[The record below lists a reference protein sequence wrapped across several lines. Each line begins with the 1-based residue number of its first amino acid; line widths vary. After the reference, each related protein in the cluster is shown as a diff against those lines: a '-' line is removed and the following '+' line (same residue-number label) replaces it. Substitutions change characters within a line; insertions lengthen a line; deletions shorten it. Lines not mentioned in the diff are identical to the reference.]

1 MAGDFSTGK
10 TVLVLAI
17 VVGCFAVLWPRV
29 LYPILISAPPPPP
42 STSKEDPASRRG
54 APPRPLPHDMLHPAL
69 RDRAHAYTQRGGAGA
84 RGGAHPGLRPPM
96 AGGGHLP
103 PPTAPHKGNNSM
115 SVIMPL
121 YTVGIIIFFLYTIM
135 KVLTKKPCEAP
146 SFPRVKDFHM
156 DPEQRKFVFAE
167 EYVDR
172 GAPSRRGGEAK
183 RDSTER
189 GRRGATPKPGDS
201 KVTEPR
207 IEDEQ
212 MEALRLRLE
221 HTEKAME
228 RLMAQMGSVSEK
240 LSSASIN
247 EVLSQ
252 TQQESFQAEQSRGS
266 SKASSV
272 DIEEYELVNRDSSR
286 ENSVPVKDDLI
297 NKASETGNSSTSCE
311 VEEIAN
317 DAASLKEDVELTQVT
332 SEDEQNTSTKETVP
346 ETDKHAEQD
355 KAEGSFGSVQVDAT
369 VEKLDI
375 LPEAE
380 DTQHVS
386 ESEGTLNP
394 SESVAQMQD
403 EEGEGLQPGIF
414 DGEGD
419 TSPKASCE
427 YELEEGASPQAGC
440 ESELEEATSSEV
452 GCEGD
457 LSVKTSSQ
465 PASQELSAEAPRPS
479 GSQCPPQEDELS
491 KDTE

>member
-29 LYPILISAPPPPP
+29 LYPILISTPPPPP
-42 STSKEDPASRRG
+42 SPSKEDPASRRG

-69 RDRAHAYTQRGGAGA
+69 RDRAHAYTQRGGPGA

-146 SFPRVKDFHM
+146 SSPRVKDFHM

-172 GAPSRRGGEAK
+172 GAPSRRGGDAK

-201 KVTEPR
+201 RVTEPR

-221 HTEKAME
+221 NTEKAME

-252 TQQESFQAEQSRGS
+252 SHQESFQAEQSRGS

-286 ENSVPVKDDLI
+286 ENSVPVKDDRI
-297 NKASETGNSSTSCE
+297 SKASETGNTSTSAE
-311 VEEIAN
+311 IEEIAN
-317 DAASLKEDVELTQVT
+317 DGASLEEDMTLTHVT
-332 SEDEQNTSTKETVP
+332 NEEDRNHCIKETVS
-346 ETDKHAEQD
+346 ETENHAQQD
-355 KAEGSFGSVQVDAT
+355 KGEDLVEEVEVDVTAEEIERS
-369 VEKLDI
+369 
-375 LPEAE
+375 PEPE
-380 DTQHVS
+380 DTHPVS
-386 ESEGTLNP
+386 ETEGALNP
-394 SESVAQMQD
+394 NESVVQPPD
-403 EEGEGLQPGIF
+403 EEEERSPPVTVEGEGS
-414 DGEGD
+414 
-419 TSPKASCE
+419 TSSQAECE
-427 YELEEGASPQAGC
+427 SELEEGASPQAGC
-440 ESELEEATSSEV
+440 EGVKEETTSSEV
-452 GCEGD
+452 ACED
-457 LSVKTSSQ
+457 EKSVKTSSQ
-465 PASQELSAEAPRPS
+465 PASQEPCVGAPGLSGIQDPLE
-479 GSQCPPQEDELS
+479 EDGLA
-491 KDTE
+491 KDKE